1 MKHAYLTELEIHK
14 SFRAGAITSKE
25 ATELIAKLK
34 RCAERKKIDR
44 RRQAAAQTQL

>member
-1 MKHAYLTELEIHK
+1 MKHAYLTEQEIHR

-34 RCAERKKIDR
+34 RCAERNAER
-44 RRQAAAQTQL
+44 RRKTTLKKRA